1 MMDAPRGHSSR
12 KKSSAAQATEVTDAD
27 GKPDDAVEP
36 MREQVGGHLRNGEQR
51 NDQHDAHHA
60 QACHDGKR
68 NEHHQCIFEY
78 LHRNALRAGKLPVE
92 SHVDDRWRYSA
103 KNSISSRA
111 SPPNR
116 AMSLQVIVRMLPKR

>member
-1 MMDAPRGHSSR
+1 MHPEGHSSR

-60 QACHDGKR
+60 QHATMVSAMNIISAYSNTCTGMPC
-68 NEHHQCIFEY
+68 E
-78 LHRNALRAGKLPVE
+78 RA
-92 SHVDDRWRYSA
+92 
-103 KNSISSRA
+103 NSRSKA
-111 SPPNR
+111 T
-116 AMSLQVIVRMLPKR
+116 